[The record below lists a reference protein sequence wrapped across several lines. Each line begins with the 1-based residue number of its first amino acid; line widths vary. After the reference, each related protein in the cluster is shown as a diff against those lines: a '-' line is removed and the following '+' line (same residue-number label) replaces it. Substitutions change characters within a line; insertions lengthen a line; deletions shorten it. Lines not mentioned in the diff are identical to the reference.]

1 MIKSLISVITS
12 AALLSVAMPVCTVA
26 VPESYTVN
34 FLDLDGKPYFTINVP
49 SGRQIDK
56 QVIGQIDT
64 SKLRRQVDVFTQEWF
79 SEWYGI
85 PDIVTGNIDIKPL
98 TTTGTISLE
107 QVPEKT
113 TYYSL
118 SSDISKEGLLVNIT
132 LVTQTGIDE
141 NGNYTTK
148 KEIVDISS
156 TCSTEPETAAEAFAS
171 GEKASVN
178 IFPINSDHPIGTY
191 DISFVAGI
199 ADVNEDG
206 CINGTDATIV
216 LNEYTRLSSDPSSY
230 TVKKS
235 VMQYGDM
242 NFDGILTGSDAT
254 LLLEY
259 YTILSSISNYNLD
272 MFYSKK

>member
-113 TYYSL
+113 TYYSFD
-118 SSDISKEGLLVNIT
+118 SDR
-132 LVTQTGIDE
+132 
-141 NGNYTTK
+141 Y
-148 KEIVDISS
+148 
-156 TCSTEPETAAEAFAS
+156 
-171 GEKASVN
+171 
-178 IFPINSDHPIGTY
+178 
-191 DISFVAGI
+191 
-199 ADVNEDG
+199 
-206 CINGTDATIV
+206 
-216 LNEYTRLSSDPSSY
+216 
-230 TVKKS
+230 
-235 VMQYGDM
+235 
-242 NFDGILTGSDAT
+242 
-254 LLLEY
+254 
-259 YTILSSISNYNLD
+259 
-272 MFYSKK
+272 